1 MGDCSRRRELP
12 LQGEK
17 ALEVNGRDGKV
28 AMLRL

>member
-1 MGDCSRRRELP
+1 MGDCSRRELP

-28 AMLRL
+28 AMFRL